1 MATNKV
7 TKSLVAKRLNIN
19 SRYVQGDPN
28 VISDRC
34 SQRDLPFPVMR
45 PYEHQ
50 GAMYMIPP
58 MPENLTRSTYAS
70 VFFSSPTLGDLK
82 RAAEQLGVKK
92 KASKTLNRRNLMA
105 IITGYMLQHKV
116 KEPIFI
122 KKLKSKSDSCII
134 RRANSN
140 KFNNLN
146 NTNSNNNSLARN
158 DENYLKNN
166 LGLTPKQINNYR
178 NANNKQN
185 YLRNSV
191 GLTQTQVRSVPV
203 SSQTMSFVRTPPSQM
218 VNRIASMPQTQ
229 RTQVYNSIRRELPQ
243 ATGGQLATMKNTMA
257 RLATP
262 QVKNFNAIMNKSPN
276 ERKAI
281 INAMTPMVKAKFNN
295 KLVDNIANANGPKPR
310 NWTGTRTTVV
320 EHKANKR
327 VADLQSRINTMLQK
341 EKKIEEAKKNVQ
353 KSINSGVT
361 TIPRPVQMMVPA
373 AAKTQNMN
381 KIVKALENMKRQ
393 SANKRQEITTQRT
406 TLVEHK
412 ANKRV
417 ADLQSR
423 INKMLK
429 KEKNIETTKRVVQ
442 KWKAAGKK
450 TELPRSV
457 QAMVPTAAKTQNTNK
472 IMKAL
477 ENMKRQSANK
487 RKEVA
492 TERTTVV
499 QHKANKRVADL
510 QSRINTMLQKEKKI
524 EEAKKN
530 VQKSINAGV
539 TTISPSIKVMVPS
552 AAKTQNMNKVVKALE
567 NLKRKSATQRKEV
580 AIQASKE
587 IIKATNTPTVPQ
599 EPRKPGFFNGWGRQN
614 PNPQKK
620 GFFNGWGRQ
629 NQKKNSAEKRNGG
642 SPKTR
647 AKKRNGGSSG
657 PKPLNSL
664 YKGIEMR
671 NAAKKPITKANVENR
686 LNRLS
691 KRVNGKNVIKKPKN
705 NSKKKVVPIA
715 QILDELTRSYEEATT
730 QQEKDSLIQQ
740 AEDHVKIRMPSAGGG
755 QLTDYEIDKLKNWI
769 DLRKPVVVDG
779 YEVGA
784 LQSFTNRGNGDH
796 IYPNKYKFSSPN
808 APKIE
813 TGLGANKPYD
823 IRDIRNT
830 MNRNPKRTAA
840 MMAENQQVYRNIES
854 KLKNV
859 GEKPLKLPSDRD
871 KFLAFANNKH
881 FRANDQTTN
890 GLFTTYKNIRGG
902 INMNK
907 ITPSNREAFESRT
920 MGGITNKPGVNR
932 NAIQARVQKFL
943 QKTQQN

>member
-50 GAMYMIPP
+50 GAMYMVPP

-105 IITGYMLQHKV
+105 IITGYMVQHKV

-166 LGLTPKQINNYR
+166 LGLTSKQINNYR

-191 GLTQTQVRSVPV
+191 GLTQSQVRSVPV

-229 RTQVYNSIRRELPQ
+229 RTQMYNSIRRELPQ
-243 ATGGQLATMKNTMA
+243 ATGGQLASMKNTMA

-262 QVKNFNAIMNKSPN
+262 QVKNFNAIMNKPPN

-295 KLVDNIANANGPKPR
+295 KLVDNIANSKGNKPR

-341 EKKIEEAKKNVQ
+341 EKKIDDVKKNVQ
-353 KSINSGVT
+353 KSINAGVT
-361 TIPRPVQMMVPA
+361 TIPRSAQTMVPV
-373 AAKTQNMN
+373 AAKTQDMN
-381 KIVKALENMKRQ
+381 KVVKALENLKRQ
-393 SANKRQEITTQRT
+393 SANKRQE
-406 TLVEHK
+406 
-412 ANKRV
+412 
-417 ADLQSR
+417 
-423 INKMLK
+423 
-429 KEKNIETTKRVVQ
+429 VV
-442 KWKAAGKK
+442 K
-450 TELPRSV
+450 
-457 QAMVPTAAKTQNTNK
+457 
-472 IMKAL
+472 
-477 ENMKRQSANK
+477 
-487 RKEVA
+487 
-492 TERTTVV
+492 ERTTVV

-510 QSRINTMLQKEKKI
+510 QSRINKMLQKEKKI

-530 VQKSINAGV
+530 VQRSINTGV
-539 TTISPSIKVMVPS
+539 TTISPSVKVMVPS

-567 NLKRKSATQRKEV
+567 NLKRKSANQRKEV
-580 AIQASKE
+580 ATQASKE
-587 IIKATNTPTVPQ
+587 IIRATNTPMVPRTTKNGGIPMM
-599 EPRKPGFFNGWGRQN
+599 PRTTKNGGNAQARKENMNRNAQKRKEN
-614 PNPQKK
+614 MDRNAQNPQKK

-629 NQKKNSAEKRNGG
+629 NSKKNSAPTRTRAGKRNGG
-642 SPKTR
+642 SPNTR

-657 PKPLNSL
+657 PKPFNSF
-664 YKGIEMR
+664 YKGLEMR

-691 KRVNGKNVIKKPKN
+691 KRVNGKNVIKKPDN
-705 NSKKKVVPIA
+705 ENVTFGNTIDDNSVQP
-715 QILDELTRSYEEATT
+715 QEE
-730 QQEKDSLIQQ
+730 IN
-740 AEDHVKIRMPSAGGG
+740 P
-755 QLTDYEIDKLKNWI
+755 N
-769 DLRKPVVVDG
+769 VVDG
-779 YEVGA
+779 YEVGQA
-784 LQSFTNRGNGDH
+784 SSFVNGGH
-796 IYPNKYKFSSPN
+796 VYPNKYKFSSPN

-813 TGLGANKPYD
+813 NGLGANKPYD

-830 MNRNPKRTAA
+830 MNRNPTRTAR
-840 MMAENQQVYRNIES
+840 MMTENQQLYRNIDS
-854 KLKNV
+854 KLKNA

-871 KFLAFANNKH
+871 KFLTFANNKH
-881 FRANDQTTN
+881 FRTNDQTTN
-890 GLFTTYKNIRGG
+890 RTFETYKEIHGG
-902 INMNK
+902 INMSK